1 MKWVVYIWYKAQVRY
16 FLGSDVMK
24 PCITLYDWKELQETR
39 VVWNR
44 AEETKSSLTTRWRC
58 LWRASSDDCSSF
70 CFIIQHF
77 QLCKSQVSDHTH
89 PYEIFWLWHDKRQG
103 WCCFQQCQ
111 KSHENS
117 FLPGPSYYQTWSEMR
132 YIWGRGG
139 RCWVKHKWSK
149 LSFQT
154 SNLFSV
160 PIMNEDW
167 SWLLFYWLKKGMMGE
182 THSGKDVRFLQ
193 RCSGMIDSYHW
204 DLEG

>member
-1 MKWVVYIWYKAQVRY
+1 MKRVVYIWYKAQVRY
-16 FLGSDVMK
+16 FLGCNIMK
-24 PCITLYDWKELQETR
+24 PYITLYDWKELEETR

-77 QLCKSQVSDHTH
+77 QLCKSQKVSDHTH
-89 PYEIFWLWHDKRQG
+89 PYEVFWLWHDKRQG

-132 YIWGRGG
+132 YMGG
-139 RCWVKHKWSK
+139 EGVELRTNDQNFLFKLQTCFLYQLWMKIEVGFCSIDWKKEWWVKLMVERTWD
-149 LSFQT
+149 FYRGAQ
-154 SNLFSV
+154 
-160 PIMNEDW
+160 I
-167 SWLLFYWLKKGMMGE
+167 WLIHITE
-182 THSGKDVRFLQ
+182 
-193 RCSGMIDSYHW
+193 I
-204 DLEG
+204 